1 MTSSLLGDPAANHPG
16 GTRRRALLALASL
29 PLTASVARAQSPAYP
44 VRPIQLVVA
53 APAGGSSD
61 FVGRQVGDEMARILG
76 QPVVILNKPGSGGV
90 LAAEPVARAAPDGYT
105 LMLSWIGNATG
116 QALLSNLSYDINRD
130 FTHVTQILAGANVL
144 AAHPATGFK
153 TLQDLIRY
161 AKANPGKL
169 TYASSGN
176 GTSGH
181 LAMEMLKQRAGISML
196 HIPYRGGGPA
206 LIDLMG
212 GQVQLMFNNQDAIM
226 PAAANG
232 KVVPLAISSGTRNA
246 QMPHVPSVAES
257 GYPGFEATA
266 WAGISGPKGLPPAI
280 VEALHAAVAKALQ
293 GPLRAKLE
301 ATGAQI
307 VGSTPAQ
314 FTAFVRRETDNWT
327 SVIQQAGIKAD

>member
-1 MTSSLLGDPAANHPG
+1 M
-16 GTRRRALLALASL
+16 AS
-29 PLTASVARAQSPAYP
+29 TGRAQTAYP
-44 VRPIQLVVA
+44 ARPIQFVVA
-53 APAGGSSD
+53 APAGGPSD
-61 FVGRQVGDEMARILG
+61 FVGRQVGDELAKILG

-105 LMLSWIGNATG
+105 LMMSWIGNATG
-116 QALLSNLSYDINRD
+116 QALLPNLSYDINRD

-144 AAHPATGFK
+144 AVHPSTGFK
-153 TLQDLIRY
+153 TLQDLVRH

-169 TYASSGN
+169 SYASAGN
-176 GTSGH
+176 GSSGH

-206 LIDLMG
+206 LVDLMG

-226 PAAANG
+226 PVAASG
-232 KVVPLAISSGTRNA
+232 KVVPLAISSATRNA
-246 QMPHVPSVAES
+246 QMPNVPSVAES

-280 VEALHAAVAKALQ
+280 VDALHAAVAKALQ
-293 GPLRAKLE
+293 GPMRARLE

-307 VGSTPAQ
+307 VGSSPAQ
-314 FTAFVRRETDNWT
+314 FTAFVQRETDNWT
-327 SVIQQAGIKAD
+327 QVIKQAGIRPD